1 MVGAWNSVPDDV
13 DVVVVGGGINGLA
26 VTRELS
32 YLGISVALFDRED
45 IGSATTAI
53 STRLIHG
60 GLKYLERGELNL
72 VRECIR
78 EQKILFRTAPHLIE
92 TYPMLIPFAKDISR
106 HPLILLAGLLLQDL
120 ISPFKAVPRSFPVF
134 PHLMRKKWAGL
145 FRAGIKW
152 GAVYHDARMPL
163 TERLCSEIAQDA
175 IAHGA
180 WISTYSPV
188 IGIDRDQA
196 GVHAVR
202 YETPGNAER
211 KTVKTKAIIN
221 ASGPWVDQFLE
232 LVDFDTPLIGPTRGT
247 HAMVESFPG
256 APDTCVFFEASADQ
270 RPMFILPWEGLFM
283 IGTTDV
289 RVDETPERIVGGLD
303 EVQYLLTAVNA
314 LIPQAQLSP
323 EQVLWTYSGLRPLPS
338 SNPKSDPST
347 VSRDFSLYTHDGSLT
362 GLFSLV
368 GGKWTTHRA
377 LGEFVGKTILRFLGK
392 TWSGSPTRGALLP
405 GAHPEDPEPL
415 DNAPW
420 LTAESRERLTRVYGS
435 AASKLVRLAGVH
447 PEYRRT
453 VGSEGVVLLVEA
465 VWALQ
470 EEGAT
475 TLGDIVLRRMAAF
488 INHDAGL
495 EIAESIARELVNLGV
510 WSAEE
515 GERQWVDYRTWITRY
530 TPASSARG
538 W

>member
-1 MVGAWNSVPDDV
+1 MGAWNSVPDDV

-26 VTRELS
+26 ITRELS
-32 YLGISVALFDRED
+32 HLGISVALFDRED

-92 TYPMLIPFAKDISR
+92 TYPMLIPFAKENSR
-106 HPLILLAGLLLQDL
+106 HPFILLAGLLLQDL

-134 PHLMRKKWAGL
+134 PQLMKKKWAGL
-145 FRAGIKW
+145 FQAGIRW
-152 GAVYHDARMPL
+152 GAVYHDARVPL

-180 WISTYSPV
+180 WVSTYSPV
-188 IGIDRDQA
+188 IGIDRDSA
-196 GVHAVR
+196 GVQAVHF
-202 YETPGNAER
+202 ETPGATER

-221 ASGPWVDQFLE
+221 ASGPWVDQFLK

-247 HAMVESFPG
+247 HVMVEVFPG

-270 RPMFILPWEGLFM
+270 RPMFILPWEGIFM

-289 RVDETPERIVGGLD
+289 RVDETPERIVGEFD
-303 EVQYLLTAVNA
+303 EVQYLLTAVNT
-314 LIPQAQLSP
+314 LIPQAKLSP

-338 SNPKSDPST
+338 SSPESDPST
-347 VSRDFSLYTHDGSLT
+347 VSRDFSLHTHDDSLT

-377 LGEFVGKTILRFLGK
+377 LGEFVGKRVLKFLGK
-392 TWSGSPTRGALLP
+392 TWPGSPTRNALLP
-405 GAHPEDPEPL
+405 GAHTESL
-415 DNAPW
+415 DQLDATPW

-435 AASKLVRLAGVH
+435 AASKLVRLAEVH

-453 VGSEGVVLLVEA
+453 VGSGGVELLVEA

-488 INHDAGL
+488 INQDAGL
-495 EIAESIARELVNLGV
+495 EIAESVARELVNLGE

-515 GERQWVDYRTWITRY
+515 GDRQWAEYRTWITRY
-530 TPASSARG
+530 TPASSSRG